1 MKFPK
6 IIALISAT
14 MLATLLIACGSPTP
28 AAPPAVTISTPAP
41 TSAPVVGMANPA
53 SVFCQ
58 QNGGKTEIR
67 KDAKGGEVGYCVF
80 PDKSECEEWAFQRG
94 ECKPGAK
101 PTQATT
107 FTDPF
112 AYCASV
118 GNLDAP
124 DARWTGAKMP
134 DAVIAGLIKAANISP
149 NMPRDQLANSS
160 FWRCMN
166 GKVYACTVGA
176 NLPCQEKADTN
187 KTPAAALNDFCKA
200 NPSASVIPAAVT
212 GRATVYEW
220 KCVSGKPEIAKEL
233 FKPDAR
239 GFIADFWYEIAQTT
253 AAPGSSIAN
262 PASTFCVQNGGKL
275 EIRKD
280 AKGGEVGYCIFAD
293 KSECEEWMFMRGE
306 CKPGMKPV
314 AVTKAD
320 NGKTVQVEK
329 GGTLIVTLE
338 GNPGSTGYSWGL
350 ESGNDAVLKPQ
361 GNFTFT
367 APASNLIGAPGKFEF
382 KFTAASAGTATLK
395 FANKRP
401 WELNDPKA
409 ETFSVIVNVK

>member
-1 MKFPK
+1 
-6 IIALISAT
+6 
-14 MLATLLIACGSPTP
+14 
-28 AAPPAVTISTPAP
+28 
-41 TSAPVVGMANPA
+41 
-53 SVFCQ
+53 
-58 QNGGKTEIR
+58 
-67 KDAKGGEVGYCVF
+67 KGGEIGYCIF

-101 PTQATT
+101 PTGAASS
-107 FTDPF
+107 TDPF
-112 AYCASV
+112 AYCTSV
-118 GNLDAP
+118 GNIDAP
-124 DARWTGAKMP
+124 DARWSGAKVP
-134 DAVIAGLIKAANISP
+134 DAVLIGLIQAAKLAPNIP
-149 NMPRDQLANSS
+149 KDQLANSS

-176 NLPCQEKADTN
+176 NLPCQEKADAN
-187 KTPAAALNDFCKA
+187 KTPSAALNDFCKT
-200 NPSASVIPAAVT
+200 NPAASVIPAVVT

-220 KCVSGKPEIAKEL
+220 KCVSGKPEIVKQV
-233 FKPDAR
+233 FTPDAR
-239 GFIADFWYEIAQTT
+239 GFLADFWYEIAQANT
-253 AAPGSSIAN
+253 PGSNIAN

-280 AKGGEVGYCIFAD
+280 AKGGEVGYCVFAD

-314 AVTKAD
+314 SVTKAE
-320 NGKTVQVEK
+320 NGKTVEVAK
-329 GGTLIVTLE
+329 GGTLVVTLE

-361 GNFTFT
+361 GDYKFT
-367 APASNLIGAPGKFEF
+367 ASTSNLIGAPGKFEF

-409 ETFSVIVNVK
+409 ETFSVTVNVK